1 MKIDR
6 DKIGVVTSLA
16 CTIHCVLLPLIV
28 AVIPLA
34 GVLLEAE
41 WIHGAVLGIAVIPA
55 LESLIFESY
64 FEKRWPLVF
73 SGILGLFLMMF
84 SLIAAH
90 HMHDLFLVGGLILGA
105 AHLYR
110 LNIHALPARF
120 RSA

>member
-6 DKIGVVTSLA
+6 DKLGVVTSLA

-28 AVIPLA
+28 AFVPLA
-34 GVLLEAE
+34 GLLLNAE
-41 WIHGAVLGIAVIPA
+41 WIHGAVFGIAVIPA
-55 LESLIFESY
+55 VESLIFESY

-73 SGILGLFLMMF
+73 SGVLGLLLMVF
-84 SLIAAH
+84 SLVAAH
-90 HMHDLFLVGGLILGA
+90 NLHDLFLVGGLILGA

-110 LNIHALPARF
+110 LNVHTLSARF